1 MHDYVEQ
8 RKGEYY
14 VAQTRVPLEC
24 VVTEFHRGSSP
35 ETVVA
40 AYPTLTLEQVYGAI
54 AYFLGHEAQLNE
66 HFRSVDQAASELNS
80 ARTPLRT
87 ELLARLDAASRQL
100 TSRRS

>member
-24 VVTEFHRGSSP
+24 VVSEFLRGSSP

-54 AYFLGHEAQLNE
+54 AYFLGHE
-66 HFRSVDQAASELNS
+66 SELNNHFRAVDRETSGSDS
-80 ARTPLRT
+80 AQTPLRA
-87 ELLARLDAASRQL
+87 ELLARLDAARKQL
-100 TSRRS
+100 ASQRS

>member
-1 MHDYVEQ
+1 MHDYVEL

-24 VVTEFHRGSSP
+24 VVAEFLRGASP

-66 HFRSVDQAASELNS
+66 HFRAADQASSESDS
-80 ARTPLRT
+80 ARTPRRA
-87 ELLARLDAASRQL
+87 ELLARLDAARRQL
-100 TSRRS
+100 TSPRS